1 MNSFRNKILSK
12 EMKAFMKADFTESKL
27 EEAIKNQKPIADI
40 FNCKINNNQIEIRI
54 KYHNHLILLIMKIY
68 LKHLFNLK
76 MNLYK
81 LDSNP
86 AEGLI
91 IYKFL
96 KILSSMMLPSH
107 CSNRLTKVNWIL
119 KFRTE
124 ILHKLKFN
132 NNFCS

>member
-1 MNSFRNKILSK
+1 MNLFRNKILSK

-107 CSNRLTKVNWIL
+107 CSNQLTKVN
-119 KFRTE
+119 
-124 ILHKLKFN
+124 
-132 NNFCS
+132 

>member
-12 EMKAFMKADFTESKL
+12 VMRAFMKADFTESKL
-27 EEAIKNQKPIADI
+27 EELIKNQKPIADI

-96 KILSSMMLPSH
+96 KILSSMILPSH
-107 CSNRLTKVNWIL
+107 CSNRHTKANWIL